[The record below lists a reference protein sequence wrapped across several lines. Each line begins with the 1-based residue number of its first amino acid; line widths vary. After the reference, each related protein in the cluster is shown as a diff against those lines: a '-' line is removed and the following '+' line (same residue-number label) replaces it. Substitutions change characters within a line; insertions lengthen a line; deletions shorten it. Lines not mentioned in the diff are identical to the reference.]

1 MRVTFHG
8 TLLAVILLLLAM
20 MAIGPARQYYDE
32 LQAIHGDRAAL
43 AAGSAER
50 QRLAAKLQDL
60 NDPAYVEYLA
70 RHNLGYVRP
79 GETTYVVPRPPP
91 AAPTVPS
98 PAASAIPVPTS
109 GTAAGALGQGSL
121 LRQLWAAARVVPL
134 P

>member
-8 TLLAVILLLLAM
+8 TLLAVIVILLAM

-43 AAGSAER
+43 AAGAAER

-79 GETTYVVPRPPP
+79 GETSYIVPQP
-91 AAPTVPS
+91 A
-98 PAASAIPVPTS
+98 PAASSPPPGATAVAGAT
-109 GTAAGALGQGSL
+109 GTAAGGLGQGSL
-121 LRQLWAAARVVPL
+121 LRQLWTAAQVVPL